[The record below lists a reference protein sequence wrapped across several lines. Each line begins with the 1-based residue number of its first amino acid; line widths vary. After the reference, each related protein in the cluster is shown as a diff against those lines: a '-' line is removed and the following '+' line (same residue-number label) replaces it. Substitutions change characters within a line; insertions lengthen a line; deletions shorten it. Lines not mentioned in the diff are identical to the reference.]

1 MAKVA
6 KIAQKHESKGFH
18 TWGSTSTKTTH
29 PILQQ
34 FEEKVMN
41 ITAANRSQVSTLV
54 SKATEWNYENLEHL
68 QDFSPTD
75 HDSLVSLNL

>member
-1 MAKVA
+1 MSVQISLWR
-6 KIAQKHESKGFH
+6 KIGKLEPNLLHQ
-18 TWGSTSTKTTH
+18 
-29 PILQQ
+29 P
-34 FEEKVMN
+34 FEKKAMN
-41 ITAANRSQVSTLV
+41 ITAADWSQVSTLV